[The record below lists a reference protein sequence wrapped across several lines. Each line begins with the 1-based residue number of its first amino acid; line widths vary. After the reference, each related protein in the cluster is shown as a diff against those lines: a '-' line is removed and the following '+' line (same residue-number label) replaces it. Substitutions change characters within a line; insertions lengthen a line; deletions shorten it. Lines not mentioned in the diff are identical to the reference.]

1 MNETKEL
8 TKELNSLPALAGVN
22 NERERALKR
31 PSIAVVRVSPGPY
44 LAVACVV
51 TFFAA
56 LLLRAQYD
64 APALLLI
71 SSAWFLLPLLALTDR
86 IVFDG
91 VSLRRQ
97 GLPAS
102 FLHLLF
108 GYRKQLAIE
117 DFETVET
124 QAVRTLRRGGSV
136 RYRYRTQISG
146 KGNQFVIISAGR
158 DYRKM
163 VRELFPLIHENK
175 LDGRTRDLRDYL
187 NDPRFLQRK
196 AQLSQ
201 LASSDILEV
210 STPEFR
216 LGGKAKRRSREAEP
230 TSRPQTSGPQFS
242 ATPEDI
248 ERAHVLRRLGNELR
262 VSGRLREAGEA
273 FRRALNVRPYGAWLI
288 YDFARLLR
296 SQASAQTDARL
307 LSRARAALRLA
318 SIRAKNDL
326 VLLPL
331 IGESFLECGD
341 ARQARQALQKV
352 VELDSGN
359 FKARVGLAD
368 ISLREGKLAHV
379 IHHYQ
384 EAARVSSEQA
394 LAHYAR
400 SEGEYYMQLN
410 NDDDYLA
417 AELRRIS
424 WLQTVTRVRRLALRV
439 TNFSVLL
446 ALLGGFLDPV
456 AAGVGWSFASSALIM
471 WLLTVGAT
479 KMLFARSKPR
489 SVDLY

>member
-1 MNETKEL
+1 MNEP
-8 TKELNSLPALAGVN
+8 KELNSLPALAGVQD
-22 NERERALKR
+22 ERERALKK
-31 PSIAVVRVSPGPY
+31 PSIASVRVSPGPY
-44 LAVACVV
+44 FAVACVI
-51 TFFAA
+51 TFSSA

-64 APALLLI
+64 ALALLMLA
-71 SSAWFLLPLLALTDR
+71 SAWSVIPVLALTDR
-86 IVFDG
+86 VVFDG
-91 VSLRRQ
+91 VLLRRQ
-97 GLPAS
+97 GLLAS

-108 GYRKQLAIE
+108 GHQKQLAID

-146 KGNQFVIISAGR
+146 KGKQFVIISGGR
-158 DYRKM
+158 DHRKL

-187 NDPRFLQRK
+187 NDPRFLERK
-196 AQLSQ
+196 TQLSQ
-201 LASSDILEV
+201 LASSEVLE
-210 STPEFR
+210 STESEIR
-216 LGGKAKRRSREAEP
+216 LGGKSKRPRDVDVTES
-230 TSRPQTSGPQFS
+230 
-242 ATPEDI
+242 TPEDI

-273 FRRALNVRPYGAWLI
+273 FRRALKVRPHGAWLI

-296 SQASAQTDARL
+296 SQASAQSDARL

-318 SIRAKNDL
+318 SICAKNDL

-341 ARQARQALQKV
+341 ARQARNALRKA

-368 ISLREGKLAHV
+368 IALREGKLAHV
-379 IHHYQ
+379 IHHYH

-394 LAHYAR
+394 LARYAR

-417 AELRRIS
+417 TELRRIS
-424 WLQTVTRVRRLALRV
+424 WLQTVTRTRRLALRV

-446 ALLGGFLDPV
+446 ALLGGFIDPL
-456 AAGVGWSFASSALIM
+456 AASVGWSMASSALIM
-471 WLLTVGAT
+471 WLVTVGAT
-479 KMLFARSKPR
+479 RLLFSRSKPQ
-489 SVDLY
+489 SV

>member
-1 MNETKEL
+1 MNDTNQFK
-8 TKELNSLPALAGVN
+8 SLPALAGVN
-22 NERERALKR
+22 DERERALKR
-31 PSIAVVRVSPGPY
+31 PAIASVRVSPGPY
-44 LAVACVV
+44 LAAGSVI
-51 TFFAA
+51 TFLSAM
-56 LLLRAQYD
+56 LLRAEYD
-64 APALLLI
+64 AVALLLI
-71 SSAWFLLPLLALTDR
+71 TLSWLALSLLALTDR

-91 VSLRRQ
+91 VSLQRR
-97 GLPAS
+97 GLLAS

-108 GYRKQLAIE
+108 GYRKQLAVD

-136 RYRYRTQISG
+136 RYRYRTQING
-146 KGNQFVIISAGR
+146 KGKQFVIISGGR
-158 DYRKM
+158 DYRRM

-175 LDGRTRDLRDYL
+175 VDGRTLDLRDYL
-187 NDPRFLQRK
+187 NDPTFLERK

-201 LASSDILEV
+201 LASPDVLEV
-210 STPEFR
+210 SETEFK
-216 LGGKAKRRSREAEP
+216 LGGKSKRPREVEP
-230 TSRPQTSGPQFS
+230 VE
-242 ATPEDI
+242 ATPQDF

-273 FRRALNVRPYGAWLI
+273 FRRAMNVRPHGAWLI

-296 SQASAQTDARL
+296 SQASAQSDARL

-341 ARQARQALQKV
+341 ARQARLALRKV

-368 ISLREGKLAHV
+368 IALREGKLAHV
-379 IHHYQ
+379 IHHYH

-394 LAHYAR
+394 LARYAR
-400 SEGEYYMQLN
+400 GEGEYYMQLN

-417 AELRRIS
+417 TELRRIS

-439 TNFSVLL
+439 TNLSVLI
-446 ALLGGFLDPV
+446 ALIGGVVDPT
-456 AAGVGWSFASSALIM
+456 AASVGWSMASSALII
-471 WLLTVGAT
+471 WLLTLAGT
-479 KMLFARSKPR
+479 KALFHRSKPR
-489 SVDLY
+489 SV

>member
-1 MNETKEL
+1 MSEP
-8 TKELNSLPALAGVN
+8 KELNSLPALAEVN
-22 NERERALKR
+22 DERERALNHA
-31 PSIAVVRVSPGPY
+31 PIASVRVSPGPY
-44 LAVACVV
+44 LAVAFVI

-56 LLLRAQYD
+56 SLLRADYD
-64 APALLLI
+64 VLALLLVGLTWI
-71 SSAWFLLPLLALTDR
+71 ITPVLALTDR
-86 IVFDG
+86 LVFDG

-97 GLPAS
+97 GLLPS

-108 GYRKQLAIE
+108 AYRKQLLVD
-117 DFETVET
+117 DFETLET

-146 KGNQFVIISAGR
+146 KGKQFVIISGGR

-175 LDGRTRDLRDYL
+175 LDARTRDLRDYL
-187 NDPRFLQRK
+187 NDPNHLERK
-196 AQLSQ
+196 AQLSH
-201 LASSDILEV
+201 LAPADILDTELLGV
-210 STPEFR
+210 LGHKSKRVRQTEPPE
-216 LGGKAKRRSREAEP
+216 
-230 TSRPQTSGPQFS
+230 
-242 ATPEDI
+242 ATPEDV

-273 FRRALNVRPYGAWLI
+273 FRRALKVRPNGAWLI

-296 SQASAQTDARL
+296 SQASAESDARL

-341 ARQARQALQKV
+341 ARQARAALQKV

-368 ISLREGKLAHV
+368 IALREGKLAHV

-394 LAHYAR
+394 LARYAR
-400 SEGEYYMQLN
+400 SEGDYYMQLN

-417 AELRRIS
+417 AELRRIN
-424 WLQTVTRVRRLALRV
+424 WLQTVTRVRRLSLRV
-439 TNFSVLL
+439 TNFSVLVALVGGLIDPL
-446 ALLGGFLDPV
+446 AASL
-456 AAGVGWSFASSALIM
+456 GWSLASSALLV
-471 WLLTVGAT
+471 WLITVAGT
-479 KMLFARSKPR
+479 KALFHRSKPR
-489 SVDLY
+489 SV

>member
-1 MNETKEL
+1 MSEP
-8 TKELNSLPALAGVN
+8 KELNSLPVLAEVN
-22 NERERALKR
+22 DERERALKR
-31 PSIAVVRVSPGPY
+31 PAIASVRVSPGPY
-44 LAVACVV
+44 LAVACVL

-56 LLLRAQYD
+56 SLLRADYD
-64 APALLLI
+64 VLALLLVGFSWI
-71 SSAWFLLPLLALTDR
+71 VTPLLALTDR

-91 VSLRRQ
+91 VALRRQ
-97 GLPAS
+97 GLVAS
-102 FLHLLF
+102 CLHLLF
-108 GYRKQLAIE
+108 GYRKQLAVD

-136 RYRYRTQISG
+136 RYRYRTQLSG
-146 KGNQFVIISAGR
+146 KGKQFVIISGGR

-175 LDGRTRDLRDYL
+175 LDSRTRDLRDYL
-187 NDPRFLQRK
+187 NDPNFLERK
-196 AQLSQ
+196 AQLSH
-201 LASSDILEV
+201 LASSDVLDTAE
-210 STPEFR
+210 SQSW
-216 LGGKAKRRSREAEP
+216 LGRKTKRPRQTEPAE
-230 TSRPQTSGPQFS
+230 

-273 FRRALNVRPYGAWLI
+273 FRRALNVRPHGPWLI
-288 YDFARLLR
+288 YDCARLLR
-296 SQASAQTDARL
+296 SQASAQSDARL

-341 ARQARQALQKV
+341 ARQARHALQKV

-368 ISLREGKLAHV
+368 IALREGKLAHV

-394 LAHYAR
+394 LARYAR
-400 SEGEYYMQLN
+400 SEGEYYLQLN

-439 TNFSVLL
+439 TNLSVLIALIGAFIDPL
-446 ALLGGFLDPV
+446 AASL
-456 AAGVGWSFASSALIM
+456 GWSLASSALIV
-471 WLLTVGAT
+471 WLVTVAGT
-479 KMLFARSKPR
+479 KALFQRSKPR
-489 SVDLY
+489 SV

>member
-1 MNETKEL
+1 MNES
-8 TKELNSLPALAGVN
+8 KELNSLPVLTDVN
-22 NERERALKR
+22 EERERALKR
-31 PSIAVVRVSPGPY
+31 PPIASVRVSPGPY
-44 LAVACVV
+44 LAAAFVI
-51 TFFAA
+51 TFFSAS
-56 LLLRAQYD
+56 LLRAQYD
-64 APALLLI
+64 ALALLLVVI
-71 SSAWFLLPLLALTDR
+71 TWLATFVLALTDR
-86 IVFDG
+86 IIFDG

-97 GLPAS
+97 GLLAS

-108 GYRKQLAIE
+108 GYRKQLAVD
-117 DFETVET
+117 DFETLET

-136 RYRYRTQISG
+136 RYRYRTQIGSKG
-146 KGNQFVIISAGR
+146 KQFVIISGGR

-175 LDGRTRDLRDYL
+175 LDARTRDLRDYL
-187 NDPRFLQRK
+187 NDPHFLERK
-196 AQLSQ
+196 AQMSQ
-201 LASSDILEV
+201 LASADVLDETESADV
-210 STPEFR
+210 
-216 LGGKAKRRSREAEP
+216 LGRKSKRA
-230 TSRPQTSGPQFS
+230 PQTQSTE
-242 ATPEDI
+242 ATPEDL

-262 VSGRLREAGEA
+262 VSGRLREAAEA
-273 FRRALNVRPYGAWLI
+273 FRRALKVRPNGAWLI

-296 SQASAQTDARL
+296 SQASAQSDARL

-368 ISLREGKLAHV
+368 IALREGKLAHV
-379 IHHYQ
+379 IHHYH

-394 LAHYAR
+394 LARYAR
-400 SEGEYYMQLN
+400 SEGEYYLQLN

-417 AELRRIS
+417 AELRRIN

-439 TNFSVLL
+439 TNFSVLVALIGGLIDPL
-446 ALLGGFLDPV
+446 A
-456 AAGVGWSFASSALIM
+456 ASVGWSLASSSLIIWLMTVAGTKAL
-471 WLLTVGAT
+471 
-479 KMLFARSKPR
+479 FHRSKPR
-489 SVDLY
+489 SA

>member
-1 MNETKEL
+1 MSER
-8 TKELNSLPALAGVN
+8 KELNSLPALAGVKD
-22 NERERALKR
+22 ERERALKR
-31 PSIAVVRVSPGPY
+31 PPIASVRVSPGPY
-44 LAVACVV
+44 LAVGCVL
-51 TFFAA
+51 TFCAA
-56 LLLRAQYD
+56 TLLRAQYD
-64 APALLLI
+64 ALALLVAGLTWTFI
-71 SSAWFLLPLLALTDR
+71 PLLALTDR
-86 IVFDG
+86 TVFDG
-91 VSLRRQ
+91 LSLRRQ

-108 GYRKQLAIE
+108 GYRKQLAVD

-136 RYRYRTQISG
+136 RYRYRTQIDG
-146 KGNQFVIISAGR
+146 KGKQFVIISGGR

-175 LDGRTRDLRDYL
+175 LDGRSRDLRDYL
-187 NDPRFLQRK
+187 NDPNFLERK

-201 LASSDILEV
+201 LASSEILDV
-210 STPEFR
+210 ADTDFKLRS
-216 LGGKAKRRSREAEP
+216 KATRARDTQETA
-230 TSRPQTSGPQFS
+230 
-242 ATPEDI
+242 ATPEDL

-262 VSGRLREAGEA
+262 VSGRLREASEA
-273 FRRALNVRPYGAWLI
+273 FRRALNVRPHGAWLI

-296 SQASAQTDARL
+296 SQASAQGDARL

-318 SIRAKNDL
+318 SIRAKSDL

-341 ARQARQALQKV
+341 ARQARLALQKV

-368 ISLREGKLAHV
+368 IALREGKLAHV
-379 IHHYQ
+379 IHHYH

-394 LAHYAR
+394 LARYAR
-400 SEGEYYMQLN
+400 GEGEYYMQLN

-417 AELRRIS
+417 SELRRIS
-424 WLQTVTRVRRLALRV
+424 WLQTVTRIRRLALRV
-439 TNFSVLL
+439 TNISLL
-446 ALLGGFLDPV
+446 VALIGGFLDPL
-456 AAGVGWSFASSALIM
+456 AASFGWSLASSALII

-479 KMLFARSKPR
+479 KILFGRSKPKT
-489 SVDLY
+489 V